1 MANNTA
7 NNTMLG
13 HGAESS
19 PEELLDVFKAA
30 ALSVTK
36 LYKTSAAV
44 QSKARIEGYQ
54 DCLEDLLTVLEKGDA
69 DVRTIRRWVVERLD
83 GREPILSTIESE
95 DEVEKTEGNATP
107 EPQLASAAAN
117 TSGTSTSNNSSSSSS
132 SSTSSNN
139 NSNGAAASNS
149 DTAMQ
154 TEVET
159 ETEMETEADAT
170 PSPAKNS
177 RAIAASTM
185 VAPALT
191 KKSKSKAR
199 SAATATAT
207 TITTTTDTAPD
218 TVESAAAHPPNVDQ
232 FSFRSSVPYP
242 TESFL
247 ELANLDLSD
256 RRSAPGSVKD
266 ASEPAS
272 SANGTST
279 FVFNAPSQTTA
290 SAETTSSSPSHTSN
304 SRQFRLRHA
313 TGRPAVRNALT
324 ARMNRTS
331 AGQKRKLNFDEIF
344 DLASLGY
351 GKDVF
356 GRGGG
361 KRSRQA

>member
-1 MANNTA
+1 
-7 NNTMLG
+7 MLG
-13 HGAESS
+13 HSAESS

-54 DCLEDLLTVLEKGDA
+54 DCLEDLLTVLEKGDV
-69 DVRTIRRWVVERLD
+69 DVRTIRRWVIERLD
-83 GREPILSTIESE
+83 GREPILPTIESE
-95 DEVEKTEGNATP
+95 DEVEKTDNSTP
-107 EPQLASAAAN
+107 EPQTASAAAN
-117 TSGTSTSNNSSSSSS
+117 TAAVSTSNSN
-132 SSTSSNN
+132 SNN
-139 NSNGAAASNS
+139 NNNISHSATTSNN

-154 TEVET
+154 TETEN
-159 ETEMETEADAT
+159 ETEMETEGDAT

-177 RAIAASTM
+177 RIATAPAV
-185 VAPALT
+185 VAPAPT
-191 KKSKSKAR
+191 KKTKAKSR
-199 SAATATAT
+199 SATAT
-207 TITTTTDTAPD
+207 TATTAAATTTTHIDTTPDNAEPAP
-218 TVESAAAHPPNVDQ
+218 VVQQNFDQ

-256 RRSAPGSVKD
+256 RRSASGSVKD
-266 ASEPAS
+266 SSEPPSSTAGAS
-272 SANGTST
+272 TY
-279 FVFNAPSQTTA
+279 VFNAPPPSQTT
-290 SAETTSSSPSHTSN
+290 SAADNASSSPSHTSG
-304 SRQFRLRHA
+304 SRHIRVRHA
-313 TGRPAVRNALT
+313 SGRPAVRSALT
-324 ARMNRTS
+324 ARMNRAS